1 MRRLQL
7 DSRQRVSKSSSS
19 LAPIPTAETNQAPL
33 SEKGRTDRRFSSAHV
48 RTPRAGTVHRQG
60 MDVAMIRPGDFEAE
74 VVGEEVCVCA
84 LGPSVLGG
92 ALALL
97 VMRLETY
104 YIVDV
109 K

>member
-1 MRRLQL
+1 
-7 DSRQRVSKSSSS
+7 
-19 LAPIPTAETNQAPL
+19 
-33 SEKGRTDRRFSSAHV
+33 
-48 RTPRAGTVHRQG
+48 